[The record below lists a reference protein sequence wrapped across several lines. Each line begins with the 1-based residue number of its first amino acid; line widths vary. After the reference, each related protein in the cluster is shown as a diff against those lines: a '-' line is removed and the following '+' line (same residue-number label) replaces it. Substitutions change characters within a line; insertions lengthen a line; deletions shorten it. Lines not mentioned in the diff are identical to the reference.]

1 MVSKDLNII
10 STSNNGFILHKQ
22 NEFSHAFRYGYAI
35 QSDSNKPSWDEKKIM
50 KMFSMTDWETR
61 SLKIAVDAQI
71 SSYEAQQ
78 KELEE
83 RITELEELL
92 ADEESSKRERFKYT
106 KKLARLRRRLGKQ
119 IVFGSYNLIKKITKE
134 YNKPIGERDDK
145 KIAAWE
151 AQYSEKR
158 TMSLFVVGEAPKK
171 GNRYFNFSRLAAGII
186 IYKPNRYNHI
196 EIKIKVT
203 KWNRPLLLK
212 LQKLAM
218 DCMIPISVSLSNDN
232 ISLSYEE
239 SFLNG
244 YEFKETEMNREI
256 KEIRKKNKGLA
267 DEELKRIVND
277 CRIKYHRE
285 QENRMFVGKK
295 VNRYISIDMN
305 PTNIGYVVFDVI
317 KGDEIKIIEVGEY
330 DMSLL
335 AKRLSVASN
344 HYKQLKQNDKRKYE
358 LTIVLKKIFNIAN
371 HYGCSRFVI
380 EDLNTKYKDG
390 EEFSKE
396 ANRKIKNLWNKD
408 LTLQIIRRRCSV
420 DGIKL
425 IEVNPCHS
433 SFIGNVQHPYED
445 AASAA
450 CEIGRRGTQQY
461 IKNGKFYPIVTD
473 EDMDTLKR
481 LFGSDALCST
491 DCNWV
496 EIYKSCKSLFE
507 KNSDFEHRFRTAN
520 VYCDT
525 QTFRMQSRHSGV
537 IHKVYTATQRL

>member
-1 MVSKDLNII
+1 MISEDLHII
-10 STSNNGFILHKQ
+10 STSNDKFISHKR
-22 NEFSHAFRYGYAI
+22 NEFSNAFRYGYAI
-35 QSDSNKPSWDEKKIM
+35 QSDPNKPSWNKKKIM

-61 SLKIAVDAQI
+61 SLKSAVDAQI
-71 SSYEAQQ
+71 LAYNEQQ

-92 ADEESSKRERFKYT
+92 VDEELSKRKRFKYIR
-106 KKLARLRRRLGKQ
+106 KIAQLRRRLGMQ
-119 IVFGSYNLIKKITKE
+119 LVFGSYNLIKKITKE
-134 YNKPIGERDDK
+134 YNKPIGERDEK
-145 KIAAWE
+145 KIAAWK
-151 AQYSEKR
+151 AQFSEKR
-158 TMSLFVVGEAPKK
+158 NMSLFVVGEANQK
-171 GNRYFNFSRLAAGII
+171 GNRYFDFNRLAEGII
-186 IYKPNRYNHI
+186 IYKSNRYNHV

-203 KWNRPLLLK
+203 KWNKPLLLK
-212 LQKLAM
+212 LQKLAI
-218 DCMIPISVSLSNDN
+218 DCMIPISVRLSNDN

-244 YEFKETEMNREI
+244 YEFKETEMKHEI
-256 KEIRKKNKGLA
+256 KEIRKKKKDLA

-285 QENRMFVGKK
+285 QENRMLVGKK
-295 VNRYISIDMN
+295 ANRYISIDMN
-305 PTNIGYVVFDVI
+305 PTNIGYVVFDVL
-317 KGDEIKIIEVGEY
+317 KGDEIKIIEIGEF

-335 AKRLSVASN
+335 AKRLGVAST

-358 LTIVLKKIFNIAN
+358 LTIVLKKLFNIAN

-380 EDLNTKYKDG
+380 EKLNTEYKDG

-396 ANRKIKNLWNKD
+396 ANRKIKNLWNKE

-420 DGIKL
+420 NGIKL

-433 SFIGNVQHPYED
+433 SFIGNVQHPFED

-461 IKNGKFYPIVTD
+461 IENGKFYPTVTD

-525 QTFRMQSRHSGV
+525 QTLRMQSRHSGV

>member
-1 MVSKDLNII
+1 MVSKDLSII
-10 STSNNGFILHKQ
+10 STSNNGFILRKQ

-35 QSDSNKPSWDEKKIM
+35 QSDPNKPSWDEKKIM
-50 KMFSMTDWETR
+50 KRFSMTVLETR
-61 SLKIAVDAQI
+61 SLKIVVDAQI
-71 SSYEAQQ
+71 SAYNEQQ
-78 KELEE
+78 KNLEE

-92 ADEESSKRERFKYT
+92 ADEELSKKKRFKYT
-106 KKLARLRRRLGKQ
+106 KKLAQLRRRLGMQ
-119 IVFGSYNLIKKITKE
+119 IVFGSYYLIKKITKE
-134 YNKPIGERDDK
+134 CNKPIGERDEK
-145 KIAAWE
+145 KIATWK
-151 AQYSEKR
+151 AQFSENR
-158 TMSLFVVGEAPKK
+158 IMSLFIVGTANEK
-171 GNRYFNFSRLAAGII
+171 GNRYFDFSKLADGII
-186 IYKPNRYNHI
+186 IYKPNKYNHI

-218 DCMIPISVSLSNDN
+218 DCVIPISVHLSTDN
-232 ISLSYEE
+232 ISLSYDE

-244 YEFKETEMNREI
+244 YEFKESEMKREI
-256 KEIRKKNKGLA
+256 KEIRKKDLA
-267 DEELKRIVND
+267 DEELKRIVNE

-285 QENRMFVGKK
+285 QENRMLVGKK

-305 PTNIGYVVFDVI
+305 PTNIGYVVFDVL
-317 KGDEIKIIEVGEY
+317 KGDEIKIIEVGEF

-335 AKRLSVASN
+335 ATRLGVASN

-380 EDLNTKYKDG
+380 EKLNTEYKDG
-390 EEFSKE
+390 EEFSKV
-396 ANRKIKNLWNKD
+396 ANHKIKNLWNKE

-461 IKNGKFYPIVTD
+461 IENGKFYPTVTD
-473 EDMDTLKR
+473 EDIDTLKR
-481 LFGSDALCST
+481 LFGSDVLCST
-491 DCNWV
+491 NCNWV
-496 EIYKSCKSLFE
+496 AIYKSCKSLFE

-525 QTFRMQSRHSGV
+525 QTLRMQSRHSGV
-537 IHKVYTATQRL
+537 IHKVYTATQHL

>member
-1 MVSKDLNII
+1 MVSEDLNII
-10 STSNNGFILHKQ
+10 STSNDEFILHKQ
-22 NEFSHAFRYGYAI
+22 NEFSHAFKYGYAI
-35 QSDSNKPSWDEKKIM
+35 QSDPNKPSWNKKKIM

-61 SLKIAVDAQI
+61 SLKSAVDAQI
-71 SSYEAQQ
+71 LAYNEQQ

-92 ADEESSKRERFKYT
+92 VDEELSKRKRFKYIR
-106 KKLARLRRRLGKQ
+106 KIAQLRRRLGMQ
-119 IVFGSYNLIKKITKE
+119 LVFGSYNLIKKITKE
-134 YNKPIGERDDK
+134 YNKPIGERDEK
-145 KIAAWE
+145 KIAAWK
-151 AQYSEKR
+151 AQFSEKR
-158 TMSLFVVGEAPKK
+158 NMSLFVVGEANQK
-171 GNRYFNFSRLAAGII
+171 GNRYFDFNRLAEGII
-186 IYKPNRYNHI
+186 IYKSNRYNHVD
-196 EIKIKVT
+196 IKIKVT

-218 DCMIPISVSLSNDN
+218 DCMIPISVHLSTDN
-232 ISLSYEE
+232 ISLSYDE

-244 YEFKETEMNREI
+244 YEFKETEMKREI
-256 KEIRKKNKGLA
+256 KEIRKKNKDLA

-285 QENRMFVGKK
+285 QENRMLVGKK
-295 VNRYISIDMN
+295 ANRYISIDMN
-305 PTNIGYVVFDVI
+305 PTNIGYVVFDVL
-317 KGDEIKIIEVGEY
+317 KGDEIKIIEIGEF

-335 AKRLSVASN
+335 AKRLGVAST

-358 LTIVLKKIFNIAN
+358 LTIVLKKLFNIAN

-380 EDLNTKYKDG
+380 EKLNTEYKDG

-396 ANRKIKNLWNKD
+396 ANRKIKNLWNKE

-461 IKNGKFYPIVTD
+461 IENGKFYPTVTD
-473 EDMDTLKR
+473 EDIDTLKR

-525 QTFRMQSRHSGV
+525 QTLRMQSRHSGV

>member
-1 MVSKDLNII
+1 MISKDLSII
-10 STSNNGFILHKQ
+10 STSNDEFILHKQ
-22 NEFSHAFRYGYAI
+22 NDYSHAFRYGYAI
-35 QSDSNKPSWDEKKIM
+35 QSDPNKPSWDEKKI
-50 KMFSMTDWETR
+50 KKKFSMTVWEVR
-61 SLKIAVDAQI
+61 SLKNAVDTQI

-92 ADEESSKRERFKYT
+92 ADEDLSKRERFKYT
-106 KKLARLRRRLGKQ
+106 RKLARLRRRLGKQ
-119 IVFGSYNLIKKITKE
+119 IVFGSYNIRKKITKE
-134 YNKPIGERDDK
+134 CNKPIGERDEK
-145 KIAAWE
+145 KIADRK
-151 AQYSEKR
+151 AQFSENR
-158 TMSLFVVGEAPKK
+158 IVSLFIVGEAHKK
-171 GNRYFNFSRLAAGII
+171 GNRNFDFSRLADGII
-186 IYKPNRYNHI
+186 IYEANRYNHI

-218 DCMIPISVSLSNDN
+218 DCMIPISVHLSTDN
-232 ISLSYEE
+232 ISLLYDE

-244 YEFKETEMNREI
+244 YEFKETEMKREI
-256 KEIRKKNKGLA
+256 KDIRKKDLD
-267 DEELKRIVND
+267 DEETKRIVNE
-277 CRIKYHRE
+277 CRIKYHIE
-285 QENRMFVGKK
+285 QENRMLVGKK

-317 KGDEIKIIEVGEY
+317 KGDEIKIIEIGEF

-335 AKRLSVASN
+335 ATRLGVANN
-344 HYKQLKQNDKRKYE
+344 HYKQLKQNNKRKYE
-358 LTIVLKKIFNIAN
+358 LTIVLKKLFNIAN

-380 EDLNTKYKDG
+380 EKLNTEYKDG

-396 ANRKIKNLWNKD
+396 ANRKIKNLWNKE

-425 IEVNPCHS
+425 IEVNPCYS

-461 IKNGKFYPIVTD
+461 IKNGKFYPTVTD
-473 EDMDTLKR
+473 EDIDTLKR

-525 QTFRMQSRHSGV
+525 QTLRMQSRHSGV
-537 IHKVYTATQRL
+537 IHKVYTATQHL

>member
-1 MVSKDLNII
+1 MVSKDLSII
-10 STSNNGFILHKQ
+10 STSNNEFILRKQ

-35 QSDSNKPSWDEKKIM
+35 QSDPNKPSWDEKKIM
-50 KMFSMTDWETR
+50 KMFSMTLYETR
-61 SLKIAVDAQI
+61 SLKNAVDAQI
-71 SSYEAQQ
+71 SAYNEQQ

-92 ADEESSKRERFKYT
+92 ADEELSKSERFKYT
-106 KKLARLRRRLGKQ
+106 KKLAQLRRRLGKQ
-119 IVFGSYNLIKKITKE
+119 PVFGSYHLTKKITKE
-134 YNKPIGERDDK
+134 YNKPIGERGEK
-145 KIAAWE
+145 KIAAWKS
-151 AQYSEKR
+151 QFSEKR
-158 TMSLFVVGEAPKK
+158 NMSLFIVGDAARK
-171 GNRYFNFSRLAAGII
+171 GNRHFDLSRLADGII

-218 DCMIPISVSLSNDN
+218 ACMIPISVNLSNDN
-232 ISLSYEE
+232 ISLSYDE

-244 YEFKETEMNREI
+244 YEFKETEMKREI
-256 KEIRKKNKGLA
+256 KEIYKKDLG
-267 DEELKRIVND
+267 DEETKRIVNE
-277 CRIKYHRE
+277 CRIKYHKD
-285 QENRMFVGKK
+285 QENRMLVGKK
-295 VNRYISIDMN
+295 ANRYISIDMN
-305 PTNIGYVVFDVI
+305 PTNIGYVVFDVL
-317 KGDEIKIIEVGEY
+317 KDDEIKIIEVGEF

-335 AKRLSVASN
+335 ATRLGVASN
-344 HYKQLKQNDKRKYE
+344 HYKQLKQNNKRKYE

-380 EDLNTKYKDG
+380 EKLNTEYKDG
-390 EEFSKE
+390 EEFSKV
-396 ANRKIKNLWNKD
+396 ANHKIKNLWNKE

-461 IKNGKFYPIVTD
+461 IENGKFYPTVTD
-473 EDMDTLKR
+473 EDIDTLKR

-525 QTFRMQSRHSGV
+525 QTLRMQSRHSGV
-537 IHKVYTATQRL
+537 IHKVYTATRHL

>member
-1 MVSKDLNII
+1 MISEDLHII
-10 STSNNGFILHKQ
+10 STSNDKFISHKR
-22 NEFSHAFRYGYAI
+22 NEFSNAFRYGYAI
-35 QSDSNKPSWDEKKIM
+35 QSDPNKPSWNKKKIM

-61 SLKIAVDAQI
+61 SLKSAVDAQI
-71 SSYEAQQ
+71 LAYNEQQ

-92 ADEESSKRERFKYT
+92 VDEELSKRKRFKYIR
-106 KKLARLRRRLGKQ
+106 KIAQLRRRLGMQ
-119 IVFGSYNLIKKITKE
+119 LVFGSYNLIKKITKE
-134 YNKPIGERDDK
+134 YNKPIGERDEK
-145 KIAAWE
+145 KIAAWK
-151 AQYSEKR
+151 AQFSEKR
-158 TMSLFVVGEAPKK
+158 NMSLFVVGEANQK
-171 GNRYFNFSRLAAGII
+171 GNRYFDFNRLAEGII
-186 IYKPNRYNHI
+186 IYKSNRYNHV

-203 KWNRPLLLK
+203 KWNKPLLLK
-212 LQKLAM
+212 LQKLAI
-218 DCMIPISVSLSNDN
+218 DCMIPISVRLSNDN

-239 SFLNG
+239 SFLKG
-244 YEFKETEMNREI
+244 YEFRETELKHEI
-256 KEIRKKNKGLA
+256 KEIRKKKKDLA

-285 QENRMFVGKK
+285 QENRMLVGKK
-295 VNRYISIDMN
+295 ANRYISIDMN
-305 PTNIGYVVFDVI
+305 PTNIGYVVFDVL
-317 KGDEIKIIEVGEY
+317 KGDEIKIIEIGEF

-335 AKRLSVASN
+335 AKRLGVAST

-358 LTIVLKKIFNIAN
+358 LTIVLKKLFNIAN

-380 EDLNTKYKDG
+380 EKLNTEYKDG

-396 ANRKIKNLWNKD
+396 ANRKIKNLWNKE

-420 DGIKL
+420 NGIKL

-433 SFIGNVQHPYED
+433 SFIGNVQHPFED

-461 IKNGKFYPIVTD
+461 IENGKFYPTVTD

-525 QTFRMQSRHSGV
+525 QTLRMQSRHSGV

>member
-1 MVSKDLNII
+1 MISLNARII
-10 STSNNGFILHKQ
+10 STSNDEFILHKQ
-22 NEFSHAFRYGYAI
+22 NDYSHAFRYGYAI
-35 QSDSNKPSWDEKKIM
+35 QSDPNKPSWDEKKIK
-50 KMFSMTDWETR
+50 KMFSMTVWEVR

-71 SSYEAQQ
+71 SAYNEQQ

-92 ADEESSKRERFKYT
+92 ADEDLSKRERFKYT
-106 KKLARLRRRLGKQ
+106 RKLARLRRRLGKQ
-119 IVFGSYNLIKKITKE
+119 IVFGSYRLMKKITKE
-134 YNKPIGERDDK
+134 CNKPIGERDEK
-145 KIAAWE
+145 KIADRK
-151 AQYSEKR
+151 AQFSENR
-158 TMSLFVVGEAPKK
+158 IVSLFIVGEAHKK
-171 GNRYFNFSRLAAGII
+171 GNRNFDFSRLADGII
-186 IYKPNRYNHI
+186 IYKANKYNRI

-232 ISLSYEE
+232 ISLSYDE

-256 KEIRKKNKGLA
+256 KEIRKKNKDLA

-317 KGDEIKIIEVGEY
+317 KGDEIKIIEVGEF
-330 DMSLL
+330 DMSLF
-335 AKRLSVASN
+335 ATRLGVASN

-380 EDLNTKYKDG
+380 EDLNTNYKDG

-396 ANRKIKNLWNKD
+396 ANRKIKNLWNKE

-425 IEVNPCHS
+425 IEVNPCYS

-461 IKNGKFYPIVTD
+461 IENGKFYPTVTD
-473 EDMDTLKR
+473 EDIDTLKR

-525 QTFRMQSRHSGV
+525 QTLRMQSRHSGV